1 MLTTKTLTQTDLAE
15 AVTMF
20 LRSKRYEVKGEV
32 IFTYDPGDPG
42 DPRGPSSEA
51 FTASADV
58 DDIPRKKRT
67 AK

>member
-1 MLTTKTLTQTDLAE
+1 MLTYALTQDDLAE

-32 IFTYDPGDPG
+32 TFTCDPGDPG
-42 DPRGPSSEA
+42 DPRGSLET
-51 FTASADV
+51 FTASAQV
-58 DDIPRKKRT
+58 DEIPRKKRA